1 MRCVKSEKYP
11 QNKPESLWSNQKPLI
26 DLDDQAPGGNRIWL
40 WNMRA
45 SFASQTGTCWVCA
58 STITV
63 KNSNPALFG
72 STFKHKSKGQ
82 LFKVWWIVNTQRV
95 RVLVCEVFCEWA
107 GRRLGFCSFVCVV
120 IVSSLH
126 SCLERMLECKQELL
140 SLHSLGKKLEC
151 KQASCLLHTYSALSL
166 AENATMQARIMELA
180 LLEIS

>member
-1 MRCVKSEKYP
+1 
-11 QNKPESLWSNQKPLI
+11 
-26 DLDDQAPGGNRIWL
+26 
-40 WNMRA
+40 MRA

-63 KNSNPALFG
+63 KNSNPALFR

-95 RVLVCEVFCEWA
+95 CVLVCEVFREWA

-120 IVSSLH
+120 IVRSLH
-126 SCLERMLECKQELL
+126 SCLERMLECKQKLL

-166 AENATMQARIMELA
+166 GKNATMQASIMELA
-180 LLEIS
+180 LLEIC

>member
-1 MRCVKSEKYP
+1 MRCVKTEKSP
-11 QNKPESLWSNQKPLI
+11 QNKPESLWSNQKLLI
-26 DLDDQAPGGNRIWL
+26 DSWRLGGNQILL
-40 WNMRA
+40 WKIRA

-63 KNSNPALFG
+63 KNSNPPLFR

-95 RVLVCEVFCEWA
+95 HVLVCEVFCEWA

-120 IVSSLH
+120 IVRSLH
-126 SCLERMLECKQELL
+126 SCLERMLECKQKLL

-151 KQASCLLHTYSALSL
+151 KHASCLLHTYSSLSL
-166 AENATMQARIMELA
+166 GKNATMQASIMELA
-180 LLEIS
+180 LLEIF